1 VTESYGPSFVSIHM
15 ITKSGGMRRAWSR
28 GVRRC
33 LLVVL
38 AACGAPLPRSPTPA
52 LALDTDTSSARELRA
67 SLERLHIVLEWRDGD
82 TTALKTPACGDLSA
96 VGSCVTCELVGE
108 HDLDP
113 LAFTTIAEA
122 FARYPAEVI
131 AASRIE
137 RVSLCRNITSAS
149 LEPKQYGGLAE
160 NATHRMLVGADPH
173 TPVSYFERVVHHE
186 LYHLVESARQPDLHA
201 DDPEWA
207 HANPDGFTYP
217 GTRSQ
222 PVPGFA
228 DGYAL
233 TNAVEDRASTYELAM
248 TDADDMCARSTKE
261 AGLRRKLEIVWDRM
275 AGIAGDGYLRARA
288 PCLPSAIGNN

>member
-1 VTESYGPSFVSIHM
+1 MLLFFVGLAWQVKAAVKTAVDAAS
-15 ITKSGGMRRAWSR
+15 TRPLATAGGMRRAWSR

-38 AACGAPLPRSPTPA
+38 AACGAPVARSPTPA
-52 LALDTDTSSARELRA
+52 LALDTETSSSASAARELCA

-82 TTALKTPACGDLSA
+82 TTALQTPACGDLSA

-108 HDLDP
+108 HLDP

-137 RVSLCRNITSAS
+137 RVSLCRNIASAS
-149 LEPKQYGGLAE
+149 LEPKQYGGPAE

-173 TPVSYFERVVHHE
+173 TPASYFERVVHHE
-186 LYHLVESARQPDLHA
+186 LYHLVEFAHQPDLQA

-222 PVPGFA
+222 PV
-228 DGYAL
+228 
-233 TNAVEDRASTYELAM
+233 
-248 TDADDMCARSTKE
+248 
-261 AGLRRKLEIVWDRM
+261 
-275 AGIAGDGYLRARA
+275 
-288 PCLPSAIGNN
+288 